1 MRRILYALS
10 ALVIAWAVFTVP
22 LPLLVTAPADA
33 TPICDADSCAGT
45 AADDRSVI
53 AVRGNADPLTGEI
66 LLTTVTVFPTT
77 SYGAIQAWLDPY
89 EDVSRREQLIPTGID
104 TDEFFATQREVFEES
119 VQVAAAVGLRAAGR
133 DVTIEGDG
141 ARVVEVIPG
150 SAADGKLQAG
160 DVIIAA
166 NDEQIELS
174 SQLAALTQELAEGE
188 EITLQVERDGSTE
201 EITLETAPI
210 PGTGSAGVGVF
221 IETVNQQI
229 RLPDDIE
236 VTDRSGIGGPSA
248 GLMLALTVYDLF
260 NDANLLDGRL
270 VAGTGTIGL
279 NGQVGPIGG
288 IEKKVRG
295 AVASEADVFL
305 APAAQI
311 EAARSAAPDD
321 LRVVAVAT
329 FQDAIDALQQDAG
342 GSGS

>member
-1 MRRILYALS
+1 MRRILYGLS
-10 ALVIAWAVFTVP
+10 ALVIGWASFTVP

-33 TPICDADSCAGT
+33 TPICDDNSCTVTQG
-45 AADDRSVI
+45 DRSIIV
-53 AVRGNADPLTGEI
+53 VEGNADAITGEY
-66 LLTTVTVFPTT
+66 LLTTVSVFPTT
-77 SYGAIQAWLDPY
+77 ASGAIDAWLDPY
-89 EDVSRREQLIPTGID
+89 EDVSRRERLIPQGID
-104 TDEFFATQREVFEES
+104 TDEFFATQRDVFEES

-150 SAADGKLQAG
+150 SAADGELQAG
-160 DVIIAA
+160 DVIVAA
-166 NDEQIELS
+166 NGDQIELG
-174 SQLAALTQELAEGE
+174 SQLAALTQELSEGE
-188 EITLQVERDGSTE
+188 EITLQVERDGSTQ

-221 IETVNQQI
+221 IETVNQEI

-260 NDANLLDGRL
+260 NDANLLDGRI

-279 NGQVGPIGG
+279 NGRVGPIGG

-305 APAAQI
+305 APASQI
-311 EAARSAAPDD
+311 EAARSAAPDG
-321 LRVVAVAT
+321 LRVVAVET
-329 FQDAIDALQQDAG
+329 FQDAIDALQQEPG